1 MTNSQKA
8 KCHAIIHAASASCA
22 GVGAGLAQL
31 PGTDNAAI
39 VPIQVTMTISLGHVF
54 GKSLTESTALATIG
68 TMTTT
73 TVGRA
78 ISQAL
83 VGWIPGVGNAV
94 NAVTAASITEA
105 LGWLLAEE
113 FAKESA
119 E

>member
-1 MTNSQKA
+1 
-8 KCHAIIHAASASCA
+8 
-22 GVGAGLAQL
+22 
-31 PGTDNAAI
+31 
-39 VPIQVTMTISLGHVF
+39 MTISLGHVF

-105 LGWLLAEE
+105 LGWLPAEE
-113 FAKESA
+113 FAKERA